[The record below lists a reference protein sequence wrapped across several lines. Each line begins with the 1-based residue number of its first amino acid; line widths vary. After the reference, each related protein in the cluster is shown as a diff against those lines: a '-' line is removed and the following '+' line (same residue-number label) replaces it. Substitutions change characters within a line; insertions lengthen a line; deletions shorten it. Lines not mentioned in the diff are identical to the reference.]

1 MNATWKIGDRPQ
13 FRTAFPIG
21 EIGSTKLGSVPYF
34 PRVQKGFSLVELI
47 IVIVI
52 SGILAT
58 GLSNFIVL
66 PIQGYTDLARR
77 ATLVNAAD
85 NALRRMARDVHS
97 ALPNSIRVSGG
108 AMEMINVVDGGRYR
122 DDPPPGDPNKR
133 LEFNKADTEFNLL
146 GQFNGITRPFA
157 STNQRLVIYNVG
169 VPGASAYEAGSTVI
183 TPSGTSFSIVADG
196 AFAAAGAEDRVTL
209 ASGFQFGFPSP
220 TQRIYLVDTPVSYLC
235 SGGNLYRYAGYP
247 IAAGQLTTDAALIGA
262 GASRALVANQVN
274 ASACTFT
281 YAPGTSQRAGLL
293 TLALKVSQTLPDGS
307 TEDVQLLH
315 QVHVDNTP

>member
-1 MNATWKIGDRPQ
+1 MNAASRMQT
-13 FRTAFPIG
+13 
-21 EIGSTKLGSVPYF
+21 
-34 PRVQKGFSLVELI
+34 GFTLVELI

-58 GLSNFIVL
+58 GLSNFIVQ

-97 ALPNSIRVSGG
+97 ALPNSIRVSGS
-108 AMEMINVVDGGRYR
+108 ALEMINVVDGGRYR

-146 GQFNGITRPFA
+146 GQFSGITRPFVY
-157 STNQRLVIYNVG
+157 TNQRLVIYNVG
-169 VPGASAYEAGSTVI
+169 VPGASAYEASSTVI
-183 TPSGTSFSIVADG
+183 TPSATSFSIAADG
-196 AFAAAGAEDRVTL
+196 SLPASGAEDHITL
-209 ASGFQFGFPSP
+209 SSGFKFGYPSP
-220 TQRIYLVDTPVSYLC
+220 TQRIYLVDTPISYVC
-235 SGGNLYRYAGYP
+235 SGSNLYRYTGYP
-247 IAAGQLTTDAALIGA
+247 IAAGQFTTDAALTGA

-274 ASACTFT
+274 INTCTFT

-293 TLALKVSQTLPDGS
+293 TLALMLRQTLPDGS
-307 TEDVQLLH
+307 NEDVQLLH

>member
-1 MNATWKIGDRPQ
+1 MNAASRMQT
-13 FRTAFPIG
+13 
-21 EIGSTKLGSVPYF
+21 
-34 PRVQKGFSLVELI
+34 GFTLVELI

-58 GLSNFIVL
+58 GLSNFIVQ

-97 ALPNSIRVSGG
+97 ALPNSIRIDVSGKVL
-108 AMEMINVVDGGRYR
+108 EMINVVDGGRYR

-146 GQFNGITRPFA
+146 GQFNAIARPFVY
-157 STNQRLVIYNVG
+157 TNQRLVIYNVG
-169 VPGASAYEAGSTVI
+169 VSGASAYLANPVI
-183 TPSGTSFSIVADG
+183 TPSTTTFSIAADG
-196 AFAAAGAEDRVTL
+196 AFAAAGAEDHITL
-209 ASGFQFGFPSP
+209 SSGFQFGFPSP
-220 TQRIYLVDTPVSYLC
+220 TQRIYLVDTPISYVC
-235 SGGNLYRYAGYP
+235 SGGNLYRYTGYP
-247 IAAGQLTTDAALIGA
+247 IADPADLTS
-262 GASRALVANQVN
+262 ASRALVANQVTN
-274 ASACTFT
+274 CNFT

-293 TLALKVSQTLPDGS
+293 TLALKLTQTLPDS
-307 TEDVQLLH
+307 TTENVQLLH

>member
-1 MNATWKIGDRPQ
+1 MSAQSRTQKAECAARQTAVAFRP
-13 FRTAFPIG
+13 
-21 EIGSTKLGSVPYF
+21 LNSVC
-34 PRVQKGFSLVELI
+34 RAQKGFTLVELV

-58 GLSNFIVL
+58 GLSNFIVQ

-85 NALRRMARDVHS
+85 NALRRMERDVHS

-108 AMEMINVVDGGRYR
+108 NVLEMINVVDGGRYR

-146 GQFNGITRPFA
+146 GQFLSITRPYS
-157 STNQRLVIYNVG
+157 STSSRLVIYNVD
-169 VPGASAYEAGSTVI
+169 VPGARAYEGTNVI
-183 TPSGTSFSIVADG
+183 SPTGTSISIAADG
-196 AFAAAGAEDRVTL
+196 VVPAEDHITL
-209 ASGFQFGFPSP
+209 NPGFKFFYPSP
-220 TQRIYLVDTPVSYLC
+220 TQRIYLVDTPISYLC
-235 SGGNLYRYAGYP
+235 SGGNLYRYTGYP
-247 IAAGQLTTDAALIGA
+247 IALGQLTTDAALMGA
-262 GASRALVANQVN
+262 SGVSRALVANQVN
-274 ASACTFT
+274 TCAFT

-293 TLALKVSQTLPDGS
+293 TLALRLRQTLPDGGN
-307 TEDVQLLH
+307 EDVQLLH

>member
-1 MNATWKIGDRPQ
+1 MSGQCRNSRPNTCRK
-13 FRTAFPIG
+13 F
-21 EIGSTKLGSVPYF
+21 ESDPYF
-34 PRVQKGFSLVELI
+34 RQRGFSLVELV

-66 PIQGYTDLARR
+66 PIQGYNDLARR

-108 AMEMINVVDGGRYR
+108 ALEVINVVDGGRYR
-122 DDPPPGDPNKR
+122 DDPPPGGPDKR

-146 GQFNGITRPFA
+146 GQFLGVTRPYS
-157 STNQRLVIYNVG
+157 STSSRLVIYNVG
-169 VPGASAYEAGSTVI
+169 VNNANAYEGTNVI
-183 TPSGTSFSIVADG
+183 TPMGTSISIDVDTAVPS
-196 AFAAAGAEDRVTL
+196 EDHITL
-209 ASGFQFGFPSP
+209 NPGFKFTYPSP
-220 TQRIYLVDTPVSYLC
+220 TQRVYLVDTPVSYLC
-235 SGGNLYRYAGYP
+235 SGGNLYRYTGYP
-247 IAAGQLTTDAALIGA
+247 IDIGQNTSDAALTGA
-262 GASRALVANQVN
+262 GASRALVANQV
-274 ASACTFT
+274 AACTFS
-281 YAPGTSQRAGLL
+281 YAPGTNQRAGLL

>member
-1 MNATWKIGDRPQ
+1 MRTRKINWRPIIQ
-13 FRTAFPIG
+13 QG
-21 EIGSTKLGSVPYF
+21 
-34 PRVQKGFSLVELI
+34 GFSLVELI

-58 GLSNFIVL
+58 GLSNFIVQ

-108 AMEMINVVDGGRYR
+108 NVLEMINVVDGGRYR
-122 DDPPPGDPNKR
+122 DDPPPGNPNKI
-133 LEFNKADTEFNLL
+133 LEFNTADTQFNLL
-146 GQFNGITRPFA
+146 GQFNGITRPFT

-169 VPGASAYEAGSTVI
+169 VPGASAYDAASTVI
-183 TPSGTSFSIVADG
+183 TPSGTSFSIAADSSFP
-196 AFAAAGAEDRVTL
+196 ASGAEDHVTL
-209 ASGFQFGFPSP
+209 SSGFQFGYPSP
-220 TQRIYLVDTPVSYLC
+220 TQRIYLVDTPISYLC
-235 SGGNLYRYAGYP
+235 SGGNLYRYTGYP
-247 IAAGQLTTDAALIGA
+247 IPTAGQLTTDAALTGVGA
-262 GASRALVANQVN
+262 TRALVANQVN
-274 ASACTFT
+274 TCNFT

-293 TLALKVSQTLPDGS
+293 TLALKLTQTLPDGS

>member
-1 MNATWKIGDRPQ
+1 MNAASRMQT
-13 FRTAFPIG
+13 
-21 EIGSTKLGSVPYF
+21 
-34 PRVQKGFSLVELI
+34 GFTLVELI

-58 GLSNFIVL
+58 GLSNFIVQ

-97 ALPNSIRVSGG
+97 ALPNSIRVSGS
-108 AMEMINVVDGGRYR
+108 ALEMINVVDGGRYR

-146 GQFNGITRPFA
+146 GQFSGITRPFVY
-157 STNQRLVIYNVG
+157 TNQRLVIYNVG

-183 TPSGTSFSIVADG
+183 TPSGTSFSIAADG
-196 AFAAAGAEDRVTL
+196 AFAAAGAEDHITL
-209 ASGFQFGFPSP
+209 SSGFKFGNQSP
-220 TQRIYLVDTPVSYLC
+220 TQRIYLVDTPISYVC
-235 SGGNLYRYAGYP
+235 SGGNLYRYTGYP
-247 IAAGQLTTDAALIGA
+247 IAAGQFTTDAALTGA

-274 ASACTFT
+274 TCTLT

-293 TLALKVSQTLPDGS
+293 TLALKLTQTLPDAS